1 MASRF
6 STAEKGKW
14 TAAPSVPSAPVR
26 RAPIPIPATNNSV
39 LIEQNKLSLIGRV
52 TNPAAQNTHALVDFF
67 LHHWPVSG
75 SITGRDLGPHLFQF
89 TFESEKDLQSIL
101 LKAPYHFKRWMIM
114 LRRWEPVVSDS
125 FPSIISFWIRIHG
138 IPLHYWTE
146 EALEAI
152 GSELGRVE
160 SKDVHNGRVRITI
173 NGLLPL

>member
-52 TNPAAQNTHALVDFF
+52 TNPAAQNTHAL
-67 LHHWPVSG
+67 
-75 SITGRDLGPHLFQF
+75 F

-114 LRRWEPVVSDS
+114 LQRWEPVVSDS